1 MKLHW
6 ISNTFRGS
14 FELSIIKKKTG
25 WTQTHQVRCRKQPRN
40 QRWTRGDCAKW
51 DFLTSEPPIWPVAA
65 SLLRDLHSMRVETA
79 SHLESLSVIVSV
91 SVSVSVSVWGVW
103 FQMVRNNGRALKNF
117 KGETVFSYLVRCQSF
132 ESLDKTKGWDLIQM
146 FFPL

>member
-6 ISNTFRGS
+6 ISNTLRGS

-51 DFLTSEPPIWPVAA
+51 DFLTSEPPIWPE
-65 SLLRDLHSMRVETA
+65 RLHSMIVETA
-79 SHLESLSVIVSV
+79 SHLESL
-91 SVSVSVSVWGVW
+91 SVSVSVWGVW
-103 FQMVRNNGRALKNF
+103 FQMVRNSGRALNNF